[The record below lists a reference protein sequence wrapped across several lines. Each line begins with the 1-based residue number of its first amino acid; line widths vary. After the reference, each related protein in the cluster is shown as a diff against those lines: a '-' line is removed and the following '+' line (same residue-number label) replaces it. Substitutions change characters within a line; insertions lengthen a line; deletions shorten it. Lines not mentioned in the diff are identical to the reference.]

1 MRYTGIISGIECRAD
16 GELPH
21 ERKDHLTVHGSHPA
35 VIIMFSTR
43 LLIISAADNKEVFLC
58 RKKIRTV
65 LSAGH
70 H

>member
-1 MRYTGIISGIECRAD
+1 MRYIGIVSDIECRAD

-43 LLIISAADNKEVFLC
+43 LLIISAADNKEVFYVG
-58 RKKIRTV
+58 K
-65 LSAGH
+65 
-70 H
+70 